1 MKRLQ
6 RILSMLLATALV
18 ASLGSLAGAEN
29 IELTEQEQPIQ
40 ADILSLMRPENAP
53 KTTTIHMETNI
64 PAEQVAEQR
73 DFNQELI
80 SSRGDILNV
89 EFKFTVRNA
98 AMGEGQWATVRQWL
112 KQLVLSSVQYVQ
124 ADSESLAH
132 VIYDGYRAQR
142 VTAMPSR

>member
-1 MKRLQ
+1 MKRLH
-6 RILSMLLATALV
+6 RILSMLLATAIF
-18 ASLGSLAGAEN
+18 SSFGGLATAEN
-29 IELTEQEQPIQ
+29 TEEKQPIQ

-142 VTAMPSR
+142 VTAMPSM